1 MDAGKTTFI
10 KELLEQE
17 YFDTGEKTL
26 LLLCEDG
33 DTEYEDQFCR
43 EHNVIIR
50 WVKEEVNFT
59 WYIKINKK
67 IRKYLNL

>member
-1 MDAGKTTFI
+1 MYLQGVKGMKNIYFVNGFFDAGKTTFI

-33 DTEYEDQFCR
+33 DTECGILMRY
-43 EHNVIIR
+43 
-50 WVKEEVNFT
+50 
-59 WYIKINKK
+59 
-67 IRKYLNL
+67 

>member
-1 MDAGKTTFI
+1 MKNIYFVNGFLHAGKTAFI

-33 DTEYEDQFCR
+33 DTECGILMRY
-43 EHNVIIR
+43 
-50 WVKEEVNFT
+50 
-59 WYIKINKK
+59 
-67 IRKYLNL
+67 